1 MITDST
7 QSHLSP
13 AKVLDRLKTVMAAE
27 QFEILESSSSEIR
40 FRHGAYFSSIA
51 PSFPKRGQ
59 FPKRGRILIQP
70 SVNGSQIEYEIEV
83 YGMIRYWLF
92 FISIACCWLIFPPI
106 LAYQALSYQP
116 HQMIRKVLQVIQ

>member
-7 QSHLSP
+7 KSHLSP
-13 AKVLDRLKTVMAAE
+13 AEVLDRLKTVMATE
-27 QFEILESSSSEIR
+27 HFEILESSSNEIR
-40 FRHGAYFSSIA
+40 FRHGAYFSSTA

-70 SVNGSQIEYEIEV
+70 SVNGSQVEYEVEV

-92 FISIACCWLIFPPI
+92 FISIACCWLIFPPV
-106 LAYQALSYQP
+106 LVYRALSTKP
-116 HQMIRKVLQVIQ
+116 RHLMRKVLQVIQ

>member
-13 AKVLDRLKTVMAAE
+13 AEVLDRLKTVMVAE

-40 FRHGAYFSSIA
+40 FRHGAYFSSTA

-59 FPKRGRILIQP
+59 FPKRGRIMIQP
-70 SVNGSQIEYEIEV
+70 SEQGTQIDYEIEV
-83 YGMIRYWLF
+83 YGLIRIWLF
-92 FISIACCWLIFPPI
+92 FVSVVCCWLIFPPI
-106 LAYQALSYQP
+106 LVYRALSTKPSQL
-116 HQMIRKVLQVIQ
+116 MRKLLQAIE

>member
-13 AKVLDRLKTVMAAE
+13 AEVLDRLKTVMVAE
-27 QFEILESSSSEIR
+27 QFEILESSSNEIR
-40 FRHGAYFSSIA
+40 FRHGAYFSSTA

-70 SVNGSQIEYEIEV
+70 SEQGSRIDYEIEV
-83 YGMIRYWLF
+83 YGIIRYWLF
-92 FISIACCWLIFPPI
+92 FISIACCWLIFPPV
-106 LAYQALSYQP
+106 LVYRALSTKPRQL
-116 HQMIRKVLQVIQ
+116 MRKVLQVIR

>member
-7 QSHLSP
+7 KSHLYP
-13 AKVLDRLKTVMAAE
+13 AEVLDRLKTVMAAE
-27 QFEILESSSSEIR
+27 HFEILESSSNEIR
-40 FRHGAYFSSIA
+40 FRHGAYFSSTA

-70 SVNGSQIEYEIEV
+70 NVNGTQIEYEIEV

-92 FISIACCWLIFPPI
+92 FISITCCWLIFPPI
-106 LAYQALSYQP
+106 LAYRALSYQP
-116 HQMIRKVLQVIQ
+116 HQMMCKLLKTLG